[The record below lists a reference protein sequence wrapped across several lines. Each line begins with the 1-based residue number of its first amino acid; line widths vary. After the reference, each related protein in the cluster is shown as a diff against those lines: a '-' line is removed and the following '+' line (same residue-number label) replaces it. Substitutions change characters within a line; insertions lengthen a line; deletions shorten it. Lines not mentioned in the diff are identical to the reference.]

1 MIAAMTADDLEY
13 RQGVPV
19 LMAAPDGPALGS
31 DGDALSL
38 IVSAGGQGAELV
50 VLPIERLGEDF
61 FELSTGLA
69 GAIAQKFVNYRV
81 PLAILGDISD
91 RTEANKPL
99 RDFVLE
105 TNRGRQL
112 WFVADTDELDKRLAA
127 DSDRR

>member
-1 MIAAMTADDLEY
+1 MTADDLEY
-13 RQGVPV
+13 RHGVPV
-19 LMAAPDGPALGS
+19 LMAAPDGPVVSS
-31 DGDALSL
+31 DGDTLSL

-50 VLPIERLGEDF
+50 VVPIERLDADF

-69 GAIAQKFVNYRV
+69 GAIAQKFVNYRMR
-81 PLAILGDISD
+81 LAILGDISN

-99 RDFVLE
+99 RDFVFE

-127 DSDRR
+127 ESDRQ